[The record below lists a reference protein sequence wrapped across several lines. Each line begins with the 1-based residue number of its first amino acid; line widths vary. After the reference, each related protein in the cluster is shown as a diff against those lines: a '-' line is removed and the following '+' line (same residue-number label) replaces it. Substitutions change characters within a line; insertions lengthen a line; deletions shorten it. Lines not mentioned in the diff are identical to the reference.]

1 MRSTG
6 RGVSV
11 ASVTTLLQPGCEPP
25 LTSVCL
31 AGPPALEQTTW
42 SPSSSGRTGR
52 LSRCGRGERR
62 PGPGLSAG
70 RALQP
75 GLTSSARRARARGA
89 VPACAGSGAGSAC
102 GHAAPHCERSAACA
116 PDVHKELACGAVLS
130 GACAAAAGGDCTAKR
145 TGAALRHGRPG
156 DRLPAYGAGGCGGR
170 REEAQARG
178 ALRHRVRRAGRDGHD
193 GRGCVAA
200 AGRSSLRHP
209 PLYSSGQTK
218 LSEAAHCGHGT
229 SHVLRPQRCPPRS
242 MRARSRAPH
251 GPANA
256 CGDLAHAQPG
266 TRAARARG
274 RPAGGAHGGRGGGRP
289 AAGRGAPV
297 RRGPALHGRV
307 PGLLRGLRAHV
318 RGVAGR
324 LVVQRA
330 VRRRGQRRARDCRP
344 RPPAAAGR
352 RRAGP
357 RRCAGRAGAAVRA
370 GVVCWCPGDVR
381 AAVLAGAPGSA
392 VARRQQPSGPRS
404 EARAGDAC
412 AACGAVCGTGPCK
425 AGAAQAAWVSLP
437 QCDTHLPQR
446 CLPPTGL
453 DPTDPRNMPRLW
465 HKGEDFVKGGTP
477 VPLLFRMA
485 TVADVKPPKGTKMS
499 RFLWK
504 AAPSR
509 KARVLCPVRAVPVL
523 TQCRAHGRR
532 AGNLPDAC
540 SVFDRRRRCR
550 RSGCGSGRRTSTW
563 RRRRCA
569 HRLPDAGGV
578 CQSSQ
583 SGIPWP
589 MLSCFHQLQPRA

>member
-1 MRSTG
+1 
-6 RGVSV
+6 
-11 ASVTTLLQPGCEPP
+11 
-25 LTSVCL
+25 
-31 AGPPALEQTTW
+31 LEQTTW

-307 PGLLRGLRAHV
+307 PGLLRGLRPHV

-330 VRRRGQRRARDCRP
+330 VRRCGQRRARDCRP

-352 RRAGP
+352 GRRRAGP
-357 RRCAGRAGAAVRA
+357 RRCAAGARA
-370 GVVCWCPGDVR
+370 
-381 AAVLAGAPGSA
+381 
-392 VARRQQPSGPRS
+392 PRS
-404 EARAGDAC
+404 ERGWS
-412 AACGAVCGTGPCK
+412 
-425 AGAAQAAWVSLP
+425 AGAQATCVLLFWQGRRVRPWPGANSL
-437 QCDTHLPQR
+437 LVRGQR
-446 CLPPTGL
+446 PGPAM
-453 DPTDPRNMPRLW
+453 R
-465 HKGEDFVKGGTP
+465 
-477 VPLLFRMA
+477 VPL
-485 TVADVKPPKGTKMS
+485 
-499 RFLWK
+499 
-504 AAPSR
+504 AAPSV
-509 KARVLCPVRAVPVL
+509 APAP
-523 TQCRAHGRR
+523 ARR
-532 AGNLPDAC
+532 A
-540 SVFDRRRRCR
+540 RRRRPGCRCHNATPTSHSGACR
-550 RSGCGSGRRTSTW
+550 RQAWTPQTRATCRASGT
-563 RRRRCA
+563 
-569 HRLPDAGGV
+569 
-578 CQSSQ
+578 
-583 SGIPWP
+583 
-589 MLSCFHQLQPRA
+589 RARIS